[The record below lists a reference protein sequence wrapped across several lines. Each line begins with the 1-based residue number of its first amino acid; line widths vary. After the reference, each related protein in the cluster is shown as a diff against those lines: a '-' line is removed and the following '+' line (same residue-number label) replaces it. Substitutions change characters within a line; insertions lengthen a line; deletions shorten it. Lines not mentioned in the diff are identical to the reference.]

1 MSSYDNVLRR
11 SVCFLT
17 GFALIFFFFSSLLAY
32 DSPDFDREV
41 FDVDALL
48 LEGDARESLVEALAS
63 IASNF
68 PDSTQVDSD
77 LKEKCLAIALRIS
90 PLHYNSRKAHE
101 ALLKGQV
108 PPATSF
114 FDSLSAASE
123 AIWGVAERLSTND
136 SEPEARKLAPYLM
149 EIALLIHPE
158 PPRERINKFALATER
173 ELLPWGEMVRL
184 QPAENPSSRVVSRF
198 FDKIEERELEKAETK
213 MAAPAKPETPEN
225 LPQNLPESSSGAEIK
240 IAEVSLPFVSSL
252 IVRNTP
258 VAGGLATLVIRDPS
272 AIEDDLFAKVKA
284 EDDPTWAEQLQMVG
298 DFTGI
303 PPAGLRTIALTVR
316 EGYPDFP
323 LRKVAEIGFK
333 TEEELSTPR
342 ALAQADVTLAGT
354 IMLYSAFSGD
364 PIDQNFVFAGSL
376 GDTAATRESPI
387 SMEGEL
393 SAVIASAALLEK
405 PYLVLPASSY
415 EGLLAGVKESGN
427 LESLFSPQLLG
438 VENLEGALQFAM
450 QDNGVD
456 FAAAVDTFLEIEEVA
471 SKMSLVDLARNS
483 KVQERL
489 EKILEQ
495 FPNHLS
501 AKVMLAFG
509 RDEP

>member
-1 MSSYDNVLRR
+1 MMSSYDNVLRR
-11 SVCFLT
+11 SVCFLV
-17 GFALIFFFFSSLLAY
+17 GLALFSFSFSSLIAY

-48 LEGDARESLVEALAS
+48 LEGDARDSLVEALAS

-68 PDSTQVDSD
+68 PDSAQVDSD

-123 AIWGVAERLSTND
+123 AIWGVAERLSSD
-136 SEPEARKLAPYLM
+136 DPEPEARKLAPYLM

-158 PPRERINKFALATER
+158 PPRERIRKFATATER
-173 ELLPWGEMVRL
+173 ELLPWNEMVRL
-184 QPAENPSSRVVSRF
+184 QPADNPSSRVVSRF
-198 FDKIEERELEKAETK
+198 FDKIEERESVKEETEMAE
-213 MAAPAKPETPEN
+213 PAKPENPE
-225 LPQNLPESSSGAEIK
+225 NLPESSSGAEIK

-252 IVRNTP
+252 IVRNSP

-272 AIEDDLFAKVKA
+272 AIEDDLFAKVRA
-284 EDDPTWAEQLQMVG
+284 EDDPAWAEQLQMVG

-303 PPAGLRTIALTVR
+303 PPAGLRTIAITVR
-316 EGYPDFP
+316 EDYPDFP

-364 PIDQNFVFAGSL
+364 PIDQDFIFSGSL
-376 GDTAATRESPI
+376 GDSAATKESPI
-387 SMEGEL
+387 SIEGEL
-393 SAVIASAALLEK
+393 SAVIASAALLQK
-405 PYLVLPASSY
+405 PYLVLPSSSY
-415 EGLLAGVKESGN
+415 EELLAEIKESGN

-438 VENLEGALQFAM
+438 VENLEGALHLAM
-450 QDNGVD
+450 EDNGVD
-456 FAAAVDTFLEIEEVA
+456 FATAVDSFLEIEEVA
-471 SKMSLVDLARNS
+471 SKMSLVELARNS

-495 FPNHLS
+495 IPNHLS